1 MSTML
6 MRPLVLLPA
15 LALLLASCT
24 PYKPEPERDVIYVP
38 TPPKVV
44 ERMLQMADVRSDDL
58 VYDLGSGDGR
68 IVIAAAKERGARGVG
83 VDIDPK
89 LIEESRRNAA
99 AAGVADKVRFVE
111 ADLFVFDFHD
121 ATVVMLY
128 LGRSLNIRLRDRIL
142 KELAPGTRI
151 ASHAFDMG
159 DWQPDE
165 HAIVDDRDVFSWIVP
180 ANVAGKWRW
189 TEGSGRAGAPAELE
203 IAQSFQRFTGA
214 LRRDGEPQAVRDGT
228 LSGERIS
235 FSVGRTANGETRRVR
250 YDGRAVGDT
259 IRGTFDAGAG
269 PRPWLAERVRQNA
282 ATPAAGR

>member
-1 MSTML
+1 MSTIL

-38 TPPKVV
+38 TPPAVV
-44 ERMLQMADVRSDDL
+44 ERMLQMADVRSDDI

-68 IVIAAAKERGARGVG
+68 IVIAAARERGARGVG

-128 LGRSLNIRLRDRIL
+128 LGRSLNVRLRDRIL

-151 ASHAFDMG
+151 VSHAFDMG

-165 HAIVDDRDVFSWIVP
+165 HAIVQERDVFSWVVP
-180 ANVAGKWRW
+180 ADVAGKWRW
-189 TEGSGRAGAPAELE
+189 TEGSGRAGTPAELE
-203 IAQSFQRFTGA
+203 VAQSFQRFTGM
-214 LRRDGEPQAVRDGT
+214 LRGRREPQPVRDGA
-228 LSGERIS
+228 LSGERVS
-235 FSVGRTANGETRRVR
+235 FTVARTVDGETRRTR
-250 YDGRAVGDT
+250 YDGRVVGDR
-259 IRGTFDAGAG
+259 IRGTVDAGAG
-269 PRPWLAERVRQNA
+269 PRPWLAERVPQNA
-282 ATPAAGR
+282 AAPAAGR